1 MFNKNS
7 VYAQNKRDA
16 EAIVCPDILGEPQRL
31 TKEAFISEEE
41 FLFWKRWSDEN
52 YHEWDNGDVTE
63 AKHTVSLFETS
74 DPALAIPDPEER
86 FILYVEQMERG
97 KTSAELVSQIRG
109 ILTERQFR
117 RLWLYCVEGLTQEI
131 IARHEAVGQQ
141 RISVSIAAAKK
152 RLKKFFQQGKSRGKT
167 G

>member
-1 MFNKNS
+1 MYNKNS
-7 VYAQNKRDA
+7 VYSLNKLDA
-16 EAIVCPDILGEPQRL
+16 EAIVCTDILGEPQRL
-31 TKEAFISEEE
+31 TKEAFTSEEE

-63 AKHTVSLFETS
+63 AKHTVPVFETS

-86 FILYVEQMERG
+86 YILCIERMERG
-97 KTSAELVSQIRG
+97 KASAELVLQIRG

-117 RLWLYCVEGLTQEI
+117 RLWLYCVEGMTQET

-152 RLKKFFQQGKSRGKT
+152 RIIKFLRKWKR
-167 G
+167 